1 MDLHSIVSGAIGSV
15 NPFIQVEY
23 HQSTGFTT
31 LPNLT
36 RVPAYSDPVLYM
48 AQVQELS
55 FKSLQHVQGMG
66 LQGIFRSIYIA
77 GIVKGVDRA
86 SSQGGDFF
94 RIVDNINSGDWL
106 VVDVPEQWPDWCH
119 IIVVKQVPVGTPA

>member
-1 MDLHSIVSGAIGSV
+1 MDLHSIVSGAIGAV
-15 NPFIQVEY
+15 NPFIQVTY
-23 HQSTGFTT
+23 FQSTGFTT
-31 LPNLT
+31 LPNLS
-36 RVPAYSDPVLYM
+36 RVPSYVDAVYW

-77 GIVKGVDRA
+77 GAVKGIDRTTR
-86 SSQGGDFF
+86 QGGDFF
-94 RIVDNINSGDWL
+94 RIADNVNAGDWL

-119 IIVVKQVPVGTPA
+119 IIVVKQVPTT